1 MLFLSFPPCSRFPD
15 CRGRGSPFSQSYL
28 VFGDGCWNRGTTRT
42 TYNFVGSG
50 SVFFGLFL
58 RVIEY
63 EVECFGNSIAPW
75 ALVDRSRGL
84 NNQTGEG
91 DEGVKP
97 ERGYSMG
104 G

>member
-1 MLFLSFPPCSRFPD
+1 MKLSA
-15 CRGRGSPFSQSYL
+15 L
-28 VFGDGCWNRGTTRT
+28 ET
-42 TYNFVGSG
+42 
-50 SVFFGLFL
+50 L
-58 RVIEY
+58 
-63 EVECFGNSIAPW
+63 APW